1 MWFDPNT
8 VSFESDP
15 YRLYRRLRDE
25 CPVYCFDVGQRP
37 LWLLSRFADVSAV
50 LEDWQTFTSVGSTS
64 SALDIPQLDGALD
77 RPQLITTDPPFH
89 DELRSVVK
97 EHFSPKR
104 VQTLE
109 PRIAEE
115 VDRCLAGLE
124 ERQTFDV
131 ARDFAWRL
139 TLAIISE
146 IIGIPESD
154 RPAVLA
160 WYQELEYAE
169 ADARSPQT
177 LQRYTDY
184 FDQLAAER
192 LAHPRD
198 DLMSQLVQAVADG
211 EIIRPDALVLCRDL
225 FEGGVDVP
233 ANLIGNAVLALAE
246 KPDQRGYL
254 ADGELGMTG
263 VRLAVEELARFDCP
277 IQSIPRITTTS
288 VTLHDV
294 EIPSGATVI
303 LLLGSANRD
312 ERQFAN
318 PDVLDLASPRRRNL
332 AFGGGIHFCIGAP
345 LARLEASLALPRL
358 LRTIRGYELV
368 SPVERPRGDPVMR
381 AVLSLDVS
389 VAS

>member
-1 MWFDPNT
+1 MQFDPNT
-8 VSFESDP
+8 ASFEGDP

-25 CPVYCFDVGQRP
+25 RPVYCHEGGARP
-37 LWLLSRFADVSAV
+37 LWVLSRFTDVSAA
-50 LEDWQTFTSVGSTS
+50 LEDWQTYTSVGSTS
-64 SALDIPQLDGALD
+64 SALDIPQLDGSLD
-77 RPQLITTDPPFH
+77 RPQLITTDPPLH
-89 DELRSVVK
+89 DELRSVVR

-104 VQTLE
+104 VQALE
-109 PRIAEE
+109 PRISEV
-115 VDRCLAGLE
+115 VDRCLAGLD
-124 ERQTFDV
+124 ERQTLDV

-146 IIGIPESD
+146 LIGIPESD
-154 RPAVLA
+154 RPTVLS

-169 ADARSPQT
+169 AKARSSQT

-184 FDQLAAER
+184 FDELAAER

-211 EIIRPDALVLCRDL
+211 DIARPDALVLCRDL

-233 ANLIGNAVLALAE
+233 ANLMGNAVLALAGR
-246 KPDQRGYL
+246 PDQRAYL
-254 ADGELGMTG
+254 ADGELDMTRI
-263 VRLAVEELARFDCP
+263 RLSVEELARFDCP

-288 VTLHDV
+288 VSRQDV

-312 ERQFAN
+312 ERQFAD
-318 PDVLDLASPRRRNL
+318 PDVLDLTAPRRRNL
-332 AFGGGIHFCIGAP
+332 AFGGGVHFCIGAP

-358 LRTIRGYELV
+358 LRAIGDYELV
-368 SPVERPRGDPVMR
+368 APVERPRGDPVMR
-381 AVLSLDVS
+381 AVLSLDVT
-389 VAS
+389 VAA